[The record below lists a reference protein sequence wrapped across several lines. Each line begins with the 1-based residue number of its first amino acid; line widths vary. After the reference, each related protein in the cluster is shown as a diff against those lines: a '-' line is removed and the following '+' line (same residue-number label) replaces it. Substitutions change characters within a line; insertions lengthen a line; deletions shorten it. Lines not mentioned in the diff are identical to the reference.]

1 LVAVAGGRVG
11 VRNANNRI
19 PPAISGCTDEV
30 YHRGLYSQRMRW
42 RPRLLPAEPPE
53 LLVYDDP
60 TPCPYLEG
68 RQARMPLRVPTRML
82 SQAEFGQRLRTGDRR
97 QGVLL
102 YRTAC
107 PSCRACEP
115 IRIDVALFAANKTQ
129 RRIYR
134 RGLERLDVEIGLPEL
149 SAEKVALYNRHK
161 HGRDLSPDGQDI
173 DEQGYRAFLVDTCC
187 DSFEIRYR
195 RDGELV
201 GVAVVD
207 RSDDALSAVYFYFDP
222 AFEPLS
228 PGVVSILK
236 QIELCKTWGLRYLY
250 LGLYIGECP
259 SMAYKAT
266 YLPHE
271 RLLHGRWQTI
281 ES

>member
-1 LVAVAGGRVG
+1 
-11 VRNANNRI
+11 
-19 PPAISGCTDEV
+19 
-30 YHRGLYSQRMRW
+30 MRW

-82 SQAEFGQRLRTGDRR
+82 SAREFGDRLRAGDRR

-102 YRTAC
+102 YRTRC
-107 PSCRACEP
+107 PSCKACEP
-115 IRIDVALFAANKTQ
+115 IRIEVDSFAANKTQ

-134 RGLERLDVEIGLPEL
+134 RGLEQLDIEVGPPEL
-149 SAEKVALYNRHK
+149 SEEKVALYNRHK
-161 HGRDLSPDGQDI
+161 HGRALSPDGQDI

-195 RDGELV
+195 HAGRLV

-222 AFEPLS
+222 EFEPFS
-228 PGVVSILK
+228 PGVFSILK
-236 QIELCKTWGLRYLY
+236 QLELCRTWGLRYLY
-250 LGLYIGECP
+250 LGLYIAECP
-259 SMAYKAT
+259 SMAYKAR

-271 RLLHGRWQTI
+271 RLLDGRWQRI
-281 ES
+281 GA

>member
-1 LVAVAGGRVG
+1 
-11 VRNANNRI
+11 
-19 PPAISGCTDEV
+19 
-30 YHRGLYSQRMRW
+30 MRW
-42 RPRLLPAEPPE
+42 RPRLLPADPPE

-60 TPCPYLEG
+60 TPCPYLDG

-82 SQAEFGQRLRTGDRR
+82 SQAEFAERLRTGDRR

-102 YRTAC
+102 YRTSC

-115 IRIDVALFAANKTQ
+115 IRIDVEQFEPSKTQ

-134 RGLERLDVEIGLPEL
+134 RGLERLDIEVGPPEL

-161 HGRDLSPDGQDI
+161 QGRDLSPDGVDI

-195 RDGELV
+195 QGDQLV
-201 GVAVVD
+201 GVAIVD

-228 PGVVSILK
+228 PGVFSILK

-250 LGLYIGECP
+250 LGLYIAECS

-271 RLLHGRWQTI
+271 RLLHGRWQRVDG
-281 ES
+281 

>member
-1 LVAVAGGRVG
+1 
-11 VRNANNRI
+11 
-19 PPAISGCTDEV
+19 
-30 YHRGLYSQRMRW
+30 
-42 RPRLLPAEPPE
+42 
-53 LLVYDDP
+53 
-60 TPCPYLEG
+60 
-68 RQARMPLRVPTRML
+68 MPLRVPTRML
-82 SQAEFGQRLRTGDRR
+82 SHAEFGARLRSGDRR

-115 IRIDVALFAANKTQ
+115 IRLDVEDFAPTRTQ

-134 RGLERLDVEIGLPEL
+134 RGLERLDVEIGPPEF
-149 SAEKVALYNRHK
+149 SPEKVALYNLHK
-161 HGRDLSPDGQDI
+161 SGRDLNPDGHDI

-195 RDGELV
+195 HAGQLV
-201 GVAVVD
+201 GVANVD

-222 AFEPLS
+222 TFEPWS
-228 PGVVSILK
+228 PGVFSILK
-236 QIELCKTWGLRYLY
+236 QVELCRSWGLRYLY
-250 LGLYIGECP
+250 LGLYIAEGP

-271 RLLHGRWQTI
+271 RLLHGRWQRI
-281 ES
+281 EG

>member
-1 LVAVAGGRVG
+1 
-11 VRNANNRI
+11 
-19 PPAISGCTDEV
+19 
-30 YHRGLYSQRMRW
+30 MRW
-42 RPRLLPAEPPE
+42 RPRLLPADPPE

-82 SQAEFGQRLRTGDRR
+82 THAEFAARLRTGDRR

-115 IRIDVALFAANKTQ
+115 IRIDTEAFAPSKTQ

-134 RGLERLDVEIGLPEL
+134 RGLERLDIEIGPPEL
-149 SAEKVALYNRHK
+149 TSEKVALYNLHK
-161 HGRDLSPDGQDI
+161 TGRDLSPDGQDI
-173 DEQGYRAFLVDTCC
+173 DEQGYRAFLVDSCC

-195 RDGELV
+195 HDGKLV
-201 GVAVVD
+201 GVAIVD
-207 RSDDALSAVYFYFDP
+207 RAEDALSAVYFYFDP
-222 AFEPLS
+222 TFEPLS
-228 PGVVSILK
+228 PGVFSILK
-236 QIELCKTWGLRYLY
+236 QLELCRTWGLRYLY
-250 LGLYIGECP
+250 LGLYIAECP

-271 RLLHGRWQTI
+271 RLLHGRWQRI
-281 ES
+281 DG